1 MAEDKDMVAEE
12 AKPSNMP
19 MILVGVITLVLGAVG
34 GLFAS
39 NMMNGESD
47 TEEATESATETVAAE
62 STGNGTVS
70 IADANTVVTPLGDF
84 SVNLKEAATMRI
96 LQMSI
101 SVECETSVEATIT
114 EKTPEIRNA
123 ILMFTSEYTV
133 NSLTGLEGKMDLR
146 DEIQLRINAII
157 KPHRVERVYFTK
169 FIIGK

>member
-1 MAEDKDMVAEE
+1 MAEDKEMVTEE
-12 AKPSNMP
+12 PKSSNMP
-19 MILVGVITLVLGAVG
+19 MILVGVLTLVIGAVG

-39 NMMNGESD
+39 DFMGDDAES
-47 TEEATESATETVAAE
+47 TEVTESAAETVASE
-62 STGNGTVS
+62 TDGTVS
-70 IADANTVVTPLGDF
+70 VSDATTIVVPLGEF
-84 SVNLKEAATMRI
+84 SINLKEAATLRI

-101 SVECETSVEATIT
+101 SVECETSVEAQIT

>member
-1 MAEDKDMVAEE
+1 MAEENEMVVEE
-12 AKPSNMP
+12 AKSSNMP
-19 MILVGVITLVLGAVG
+19 MILVGVLTLVIGAVG

-39 NMMNGESD
+39 DFMSD
-47 TEEATESATETVAAE
+47 DAATEETNSSAAE
-62 STGNGTVS
+62 AVSTDSDGTVS
-70 IADANTVVTPLGDF
+70 VADSTTLVTPLGDF
-84 SVNLKEAATMRI
+84 SINLKEAATLRI

-101 SVECETSVEATIT
+101 SVECERSVEATVL
-114 EKTPEIRNA
+114 EKTPQIRNA

>member
-62 STGNGTVS
+62 SAGNGTVS

>member
-1 MAEDKDMVAEE
+1 MAEENEMVVEE
-12 AKPSNMP
+12 TKSSNMP
-19 MILVGVITLVLGAVG
+19 MILVGVLTLVIGAVG

-39 NMMNGESD
+39 DFMSD
-47 TEEATESATETVAAE
+47 DAATEETTSTAE
-62 STGNGTVS
+62 EISTASDGTVS
-70 IADANTVVTPLGDF
+70 VANATTIVTPLGDF
-84 SVNLKEAATMRI
+84 SINLKEAATLRI

-101 SVECETSVEATIT
+101 SVECEPSVEATVI
-114 EKTPEIRNA
+114 EDTPQIRNA

>member
-1 MAEDKDMVAEE
+1 MAEENEMVVEE
-12 AKPSNMP
+12 PKSSNMP
-19 MILVGVITLVLGAVG
+19 MILVGVLTLVIGAVG

-39 NMMNGESD
+39 DFMSD
-47 TEEATESATETVAAE
+47 DAANDETASSATESAVTA
-62 STGNGTVS
+62 SDGTVS
-70 IADANTVVTPLGDF
+70 VADATTVVTPLGDF
-84 SVNLKEAATMRI
+84 SINLKEAATLRI

-101 SVECETSVEATIT
+101 SVECESSVDATVL
-114 EKTPEIRNA
+114 EKTPQIRNA

>member
-1 MAEDKDMVAEE
+1 MAEENEIVVEE
-12 AKPSNMP
+12 AKSSNMP
-19 MILVGVITLVLGAVG
+19 MILVGVLTLVIGSVG

-39 NMMNGESD
+39 DFMSD
-47 TEEATESATETVAAE
+47 DAANDETANSAAE
-62 STGNGTVS
+62 SVATASDGTVS
-70 IADANTVVTPLGDF
+70 VADATTVVTPLGDF
-84 SVNLKEAATMRI
+84 SINLKEAATLRI

-101 SVECETSVEATIT
+101 SVECESSVDATVL
-114 EKTPEIRNA
+114 EKTPQIRNA

>member
-1 MAEDKDMVAEE
+1 MAEENEMVVEE
-12 AKPSNMP
+12 AKSSNMP
-19 MILVGVITLVLGAVG
+19 MILVGVLTLVIGAVG

-39 NMMNGESD
+39 DFMSD
-47 TEEATESATETVAAE
+47 DAANDETASSAAE
-62 STGNGTVS
+62 SAVTASDGTVS
-70 IADANTVVTPLGDF
+70 VADATTVVTPLGDF
-84 SVNLKEAATMRI
+84 SINLKEAATLRI

-101 SVECETSVEATIT
+101 SVECESSVEATVL
-114 EKTPEIRNA
+114 EKTPQIRNA

>member
-1 MAEDKDMVAEE
+1 MAEDKEMVADEP
-12 AKPSNMP
+12 KSSNMP
-19 MILVGVITLVLGAVG
+19 MILVGVIAVVIGIVG

-39 NMMNGESD
+39 DFIGGDAE
-47 TEEATESATETVAAE
+47 TEEVTESATESVASE
-62 STGNGTVS
+62 TDGTVS
-70 IADANTVVTPLGDF
+70 VDDATTIVVPLGEF
-84 SVNLKEAATMRI
+84 SINLKEASTLRI

-101 SVECETSVEATIT
+101 SVECETSVESKIS

-133 NSLTGLEGKMDLR
+133 NSLSGLEGKMDLR